1 MAKWVNQLK
10 LAWLKGMEVLGTSAS
25 NLASNAKHKVA
36 EINLETRRREILT
49 EFSIKAFDL
58 WQKGETLPEPLSAML
73 QELSE
78 VDERLSVLKAQ
89 KYAPVE
95 GSGIRGKEA
104 EKEIQ
109 EEGAAEAVSAEA
121 SLEEAAER
129 APEGMAEAAA
139 QTPDEE
145 IQPEEHHFSEET
157 LSGEETWNVSPEAE
171 TEE

>member
-1 MAKWVNQLK
+1 MAKWTKQLK

-49 EFSIKAFDL
+49 EFSIQAFDL
-58 WQKGETLPEPLSAML
+58 WQKGETLPGSLSAML

-95 GSGIRGKEA
+95 GSGIR
-104 EKEIQ
+104 EKAVETEVQ
-109 EEGAAEAVSAEA
+109 EEGAAEAE
-121 SLEEAAER
+121 
-129 APEGMAEAAA
+129 A
-139 QTPDEE
+139 QTPDAEF
-145 IQPEEHHFSEET
+145 QPEEQHFSEET
-157 LSGEETWNVSPEAE
+157 LSCEETRNDSPEVETAE
-171 TEE
+171 

>member
-95 GSGIRGKEA
+95 GSGIREKEA
-104 EKEIQ
+104 EEEVQ
-109 EEGAAEAVSAEA
+109 GEGAAEAVSAEA
-121 SLEEAAER
+121 SLEEAAE
-129 APEGMAEAAA
+129 AAA

-145 IQPEEHHFSEET
+145 IQPEEQHFSEET
-157 LSGEETWNVSPEAE
+157 LSVEETWNDSPEAE